1 MKLNFLGLLL
11 ALAAPSC
18 CSAFVPA
25 STSASSHV
33 NSRFANSVPTLRAST
48 DDNTSNNVTPL
59 EEVSKIAGSALV
71 ALTLSFSA
79 VSAPFSNEFTI
90 PNANA
95 FSTGT
100 ATSSSITIS
109 ARPSDV
115 DDLIVKSLEKETRE
129 VEAEAKRDAKKAKIE
144 KSREIFFEYEAKMA
158 EQTEA
163 RIEAAEK
170 QAELEAE
177 ADKQLVAELEAK
189 EKQAEK
195 DAALATSKK
204 EKAAKEKEARELLKK
219 EKAALRKE
227 RKAERLENVYLAE
240 EETEKKI
247 VQKKEELAR
256 AEEEKYEAVEKE
268 YEQVAELAKEDE
280 LELSLVKKML
290 PKKK

>member
-1 MKLNFLGLLL
+1 MNFVGLLL
-11 ALAAPSC
+11 ALAAPY

-25 STSASSHV
+25 SASASSHV
-33 NSRFANSVPTLRAST
+33 HSRLANSVPTLRAST
-48 DDNTSNNVTPL
+48 DDNISNNVTPM
-59 EEVSKIAGSALV
+59 EEVGKIAGSALV

-79 VSAPFSNEFTI
+79 VSTPFSV

-100 ATSSSITIS
+100 AASSIMIS

-115 DDLIVKSLEKETRE
+115 DELIVKSLEKETRE
-129 VEAEAKRDAKKAKIE
+129 VEAEAKKDAKKAKIE

-177 ADKQLVAELEAK
+177 ADKQLVVELEAK

-195 DAALATSKK
+195 DATLATSKK

-268 YEQVAELAKEDE
+268 YETVAELAKEDE

>member
-1 MKLNFLGLLL
+1 MKLNFSGLLL
-11 ALAAPSC
+11 ALAAPY

-25 STSASSHV
+25 GARLAS
-33 NSRFANSVPTLRAST
+33 SVPTLRASA
-48 DDNTSNNVTPL
+48 DDNTCSNMTPL
-59 EEVSKIAGSALV
+59 EEVARVAGSTLV

-79 VSAPFSNEFTI
+79 VSAPFSNELTI

-100 ATSSSITIS
+100 ASSSITIS
-109 ARPSDV
+109 TTTADV
-115 DDLIVKSLEKETRE
+115 DELIVKSLEKETRE

-144 KSREIFFEYEAKMA
+144 KSREVFFEYEAKMA

-170 QAELEAE
+170 KAELEAE
-177 ADKQLVAELEAK
+177 ADKKLVAELDAK

-195 DAALATSKK
+195 EAALATTKK
-204 EKAAKEKEARELLKK
+204 EKAAKEKEVRELLKK
-219 EKAALRKE
+219 EKQALRKE

-280 LELSLVKKML
+280 IELSLVKKML